1 MLNENWFYLHL
12 RTTLRFIFYIKPYVS
27 YLHSKCKSLGY
38 ILFLILLSVHAVM
51 VNKNNL
57 LVKLFEPERV
67 SVLVDFTQSFII
79 LAG

>member
-1 MLNENWFYLHL
+1 
-12 RTTLRFIFYIKPYVS
+12 
-27 YLHSKCKSLGY
+27 
-38 ILFLILLSVHAVM
+38 M

-79 LAG
+79 LA